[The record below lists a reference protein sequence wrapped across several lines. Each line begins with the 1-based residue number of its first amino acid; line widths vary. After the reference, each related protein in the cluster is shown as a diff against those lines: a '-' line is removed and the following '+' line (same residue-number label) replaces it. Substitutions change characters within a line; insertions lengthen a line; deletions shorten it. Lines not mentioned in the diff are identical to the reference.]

1 MSLDIWG
8 DFKKA
13 VRKLWD
19 AVDDGKKQLRGVV
32 DSGVHSVE
40 GAANSGKRAVEDV
53 AAKGKHEVEGA
64 VNGAKREIQG
74 ELEQARHELQ
84 GIRNEVEKSVE
95 QLPQAAEK
103 AVEEAL
109 QKIAAA
115 LSGQVL
121 KKARDE
127 VKAWRAHM
135 SELAEQDPDL
145 VDAINQ
151 LGFTVGLS
159 IVKLQYS
166 GFYTRSEQVAEVLDT
181 LASKPP
187 AVRRGPIIEAI
198 EGLGPSTVNLGLS
211 AEFALGIGTDA
222 LGASFEFDSI
232 PLKLFN
238 RLGDRQLAR
247 LGLPA

>member
-13 VRKLWD
+13 ARKLWD
-19 AVDDGKKQLRGVV
+19 AVNDGKKQLRGVV
-32 DSGVHSVE
+32 NSGVHSVE
-40 GAANSGKRAVEDV
+40 GAVNSGKRAVEDV

-84 GIRNEVEKSVE
+84 GIKNEVEQGVE
-95 QLPQAAEK
+95 QLPELAEK

-135 SELAEQDPDL
+135 SELAEQDPEL
-145 VDAINQ
+145 VDAIDQ

-159 IVKLQYS
+159 IVKLQYA

-187 AVRRGPIIEAI
+187 EVRRRPIIEAI

-211 AEFALGIGTDA
+211 AEFALGVGTNA
-222 LGASFEFDSI
+222 LGGSFEFDSI
-232 PLKLFN
+232 PLKLFT
-238 RLGDRQLAR
+238 RLADRQLAR
-247 LGLPA
+247 LGVPA